1 MKISNT
7 RLSDEEFAMERKE
20 VLSMWKTGEEVDL
33 DEAVEYHKTLLPKK
47 NMAVK
52 LEEARKNGKIL
63 LTSDMGHTTIEQ
75 EIELLQYIQNE
86 GHTDLLGTMVD
97 SFTRTLRFELAEKE
111 IEKSKA
117 TGKSL
122 LNGFPVINH
131 GVKGTRRVIDAV
143 DLPVRLRFVSPVA
156 RLLVE
161 IGLAGGHTY
170 TEGQTLICFMNYSR
184 TNTLESVIREYQYL
198 FRLVGEYE
206 ARGIPIVVHVL
217 GGNQIPGITPPS
229 LILAGTILNL
239 LTMPEQGAKH
249 AWVNAASQGNMAQDI
264 AYAATAPKLGRE
276 YLEKL
281 GYSDVTVYSGGAEI
295 AGRYPRDEAQAIA
308 EVLWSPVVSTL
319 AGVDVCLIKTHDEA
333 QTIATKENNA
343 YSLRS
348 AKMMLRMMKG
358 QKLNILNNRDVA
370 IEIDMLEKET
380 RAIVDRTLEMGDGD
394 PVVGAIKGVEV
405 GVLDHPVAANKYVRG
420 VAMGVRDA
428 NGAVRYLVSDNQPFS
443 KEIRDFH
450 KEKLMEREQA
460 IGKKLNWDMVVG
472 DILQISQPLV

>member
-1 MKISNT
+1 MITNT
-7 RLSDEEFAMERKE
+7 RLSDEDFTQQRKE
-20 VLSMWKTGEEVDL
+20 VLGMWKTGAEVDL
-33 DEAVEYHKTLLPKK
+33 DEAVAYHKSIMATK

-52 LEEARKNGKIL
+52 IDEARKKGEIL

-86 GHTDLLGTMVD
+86 GHTDLLGTMID
-97 SFTRTLRFELAEKE
+97 SFTRTNRFEQIEKE

-117 TGKSL
+117 AGKTL

-131 GVKGTRRVIDAV
+131 GVKGTRQVIDAV
-143 DLPVRLRFVSPVA
+143 NLPVRLRFVSPIC
-156 RLLVE
+156 RLIAE

-170 TEGQTLICFMNYSR
+170 TEGQTLICFMNYSK

-198 FRLVGEYE
+198 YRLVGEYE
-206 ARGIPIVVHVL
+206 RRGVPICVHPL

-239 LTMPEQGAKH
+239 LTLPPQGAKH

-264 AYAATAPKLGRE
+264 AYAVCAPKLGRE

-281 GYSDVTVYSGGAEI
+281 GFNDVTVYSGGAEI

-308 EVLWSPVVSTL
+308 EVLWSPIVSTL
-319 AGVDVCLIKTHDEA
+319 ANVDVCLIKTHDEA
-333 QTIATKENNA
+333 QSITTKENAA

-358 QKLNILNNRDVA
+358 QNLNILNNEDIA
-370 IEIDMLEKET
+370 QEIDMIEKET
-380 RAIVDRTLEMGDGD
+380 RAIVDRALELGDGD
-394 PVVGAIKGVEV
+394 PVVGAIKAVEA
-405 GVLDHPVAANKYVRG
+405 GVLDHPVASNKFVKG
-420 VAMGVRDA
+420 VAMGARDA
-428 NGAVRYLVSDNQPFS
+428 KGAIRYLVCDNQPFS

-450 KEKLMEREQA
+450 KEKLAEREKT
-460 IGKKLNWDMVVG
+460 IGKKLDWDMIVG
-472 DILQISQPLV
+472 DILEISQPLA

>member
-1 MKISNT
+1 MITNT
-7 RLSDEEFAMERKE
+7 RITDEDFNQQRKE
-20 VLSMWKTGEEVDL
+20 VLSIWKTGQEVDL
-33 DEAVEYHKTLLPKK
+33 DEAAAYHKSILATK

-52 LEEARKNGKIL
+52 IDEARKRGEIL

-97 SFTRTLRFELAEKE
+97 SFTRTNRFELAEKE
-111 IEKSKA
+111 IEKSK
-117 TGKSL
+117 TSGKTL

-143 DLPVRLRFVSPVA
+143 DLPVRLRFVSPIC
-156 RLLVE
+156 RLIAE

-170 TEGQTLICFMNYSR
+170 TEGQTLICFMNYSK

-206 ARGIPIVVHVL
+206 KRGIPICVHPL

-239 LTMPEQGAKH
+239 LSMPEQGVKH
-249 AWVNAASQGNMAQDI
+249 VWVNAAGQGNMAQDI
-264 AYAATAPKLGRE
+264 AYAVAAPKLGNE
-276 YLEKL
+276 YLKKF
-281 GYSDVTVYSGGAEI
+281 GYNDVAVYSGGAEI

-308 EVLWSPVVSTL
+308 EVLWSPIVATL
-319 AGVDVCLIKTHDEA
+319 SNVDVCLIKTHDEA
-333 QTIATKENNA
+333 QSITTKENAA

-348 AKMMLRMMKG
+348 AKMMLRMLKG
-358 QKLNILNNRDVA
+358 QKLNTLGNEEIA
-370 IEIDMLEKET
+370 IEMDMLEKET
-380 RAIVDRTLEMGDGD
+380 RAIVDRALEMGDGD
-394 PVVGAIKGVEV
+394 PVVGADKAVEA
-405 GVLDHPVAANKYVRG
+405 GILDHPVASNRHVRG
-420 VAMGVRDA
+420 VAVGVRDDR
-428 NGAVRYLVSDNQPFS
+428 GAIRYLVCDNQPFS

-450 KEKLMEREQA
+450 KKKLAEREKA
-460 IGKKLNWDMVVG
+460 IGKKLNWDMMVE
-472 DILQISQPLV
+472 DILQISQPLA